1 MYQHHGSYGVR
12 NEGSEKELTHCNH
25 CNCWIMLN
33 PFKTGNQ
40 VPIDEVRY
48 CLQRAET
55 DLLDVAVWKISADPK
70 LRHLYVVCW
79 SYLYIIYIYTHHI
92 YIYMY
97 IYIHTISYNI
107 YVILYYIYIY
117 IYIIYIYIYI
127 YHIYIYII
135 YIYIS
140 YIYISYIYIYHIYI
154 MSQQSNIVSM
164 WVFLACLTCTVP
176 VKRLTGLALRH

>member
-33 PFKTGNQ
+33 PFKNGNQ

-79 SYLYIIYIYTHHI
+79 SYLYIIYIYIHII
-92 YIYMY
+92 YIYNIIQY
-97 IYIHTISYNI
+97 IRY
-107 YVILYYIYIY
+107 ILYISY
-117 IYIIYIYIYI
+117 IYIIYIYHIYISYIYHIYIIYI
-127 YHIYIYII
+127 YHIYI
-135 YIYIS
+135 
-140 YIYISYIYIYHIYI
+140 
-154 MSQQSNIVSM
+154 
-164 WVFLACLTCTVP
+164 
-176 VKRLTGLALRH
+176 

>member
-79 SYLYIIYIYTHHI
+79 SYLYIIYIYI
-92 YIYMY
+92 Y
-97 IYIHTISYNI
+97 TS
-107 YVILYYIYIY
+107 YIYIY
-117 IYIIYIYIYI
+117 IQYHTIYTLYIIYIIYIYIIYI
-127 YHIYIYII
+127 YHIYIYI
-135 YIYIS
+135 
-140 YIYISYIYIYHIYI
+140 IYIYHIYI